1 MKTNGIRRCSWKNGW
16 IFSLGT
22 YILWYSMY
30 VVLQGIGSF
39 PCIRVYN
46 TGYTIARLH
55 LATSLALSAFHNFE
69 EAQQGYLHSYTV
81 HLNWAV
87 ENNHLL
93 CIKTMCS
100 VKKKHFAV
108 NTFWFSV
115 MFKDMRC
122 KFLSNLQFWGVSL
135 HQTYTKFTYQECN
148 FDVNLHAQV

>member
-1 MKTNGIRRCSWKNGW
+1 MLQWKIMKTNGIRRCSWKNGW

-100 VKKKHFAV
+100 VKKNILLWTHSDFQWCLR
-108 NTFWFSV
+108 T
-115 MFKDMRC
+115 
-122 KFLSNLQFWGVSL
+122 WGVSFEVWVYIKPTL
-135 HQTYTKFTYQECN
+135 
-148 FDVNLHAQV
+148 NLHIRSVTLM

>member
-1 MKTNGIRRCSWKNGW
+1 
-16 IFSLGT
+16 
-22 YILWYSMY
+22 MY

-93 CIKTMCS
+93 CIKNN
-100 VKKKHFAV
+100 VFREKKKIAV
-108 NTFWFSV
+108 NTF
-115 MFKDMRC
+115 
-122 KFLSNLQFWGVSL
+122 
-135 HQTYTKFTYQECN
+135 
-148 FDVNLHAQV
+148 

>member
-1 MKTNGIRRCSWKNGW
+1 MLQWKIMKTNGIRRCSWKNGW

-100 VKKKHFAV
+100 VKKNILLWTHSDFQWCLR
-108 NTFWFSV
+108 T
-115 MFKDMRC
+115 
-122 KFLSNLQFWGVSL
+122 WGVSFY
-135 HQTYTKFTYQECN
+135 QTYSFEVWVYIKPTL
-148 FDVNLHAQV
+148 NLHIRSVTLM